1 MKYFKSLNNNQFY
14 RLITGIVFILFIFHQ
29 VIYIFVGGST
39 WDEYGSIINA
49 SKQVYKLYIF
59 LVDFNNP
66 IFQLDISPP
75 EHYGGLLFIPAYL
88 STFSENF
95 ITFFSLFLKNVFDI
109 YLINRI
115 EAALIIR
122 HIVIN
127 LYVVV
132 ILLFTI
138 KQLSKVYSK
147 KFVLTFLIFLLLIPS
162 VNGHSLF
169 NLTDIPFMF
178 QYFFAS
184 VIFLNFFNNQSF
196 KNNLITG
203 FVFGL
208 CLLVRFNAI
217 VFLIFLFLFE
227 IVVNIFYH
235 YKFQVGNYQIRLLKK
250 YSLIIFTAFITLFIG
265 TPLAWR
271 TPFKWLQG
279 AIKYQFNQENDIRT
293 IFNGEVLFSANTNY
307 DYLLNWLM
315 VKTPIPIIFLF
326 LISVIVFFRSKNK
339 QPSFFSFSIFFIFLI
354 FLSFIIYKPV
364 TYDGIRHYLFI
375 YPFLVLC
382 SVEGLFAIFENKK
395 NILNVFII
403 SISGFLIFSQSGL
416 GAYKY
421 VYLNE
426 FINEINIS
434 YECKHNIAQS
444 GCGDWHTDYWGFA
457 GKELIKKI
465 NLNENRTIYF
475 CEPHYTYSFFQAIDN
490 PWTLENG
497 SFVFD
502 DNFPFTQEKYFY
514 YRSDILK
521 HISSKDFSSISLLTL
536 NYHRPPLDSCGFE
549 ELDKSKFDVN
559 CKVIDGVKA
568 KLRGV
573 PIYLNYLSECE
584 IKKV

>member
-1 MKYFKSLNNNQFY
+1 MKYFKSLNINQYY
-14 RLITGIVFILFIFHQ
+14 RLITGIVFLLFISHQ
-29 VIYIFVGGST
+29 TIYIFDGGST

-49 SKQVYKLYIF
+49 SKQIYKFYVF

-95 ITFFSLFLKNVFDI
+95 ITSFSLILKNVFDFN
-109 YLINRI
+109 LINRI

-122 HIVIN
+122 HILIN

-132 ILLFTI
+132 ILLFI
-138 KQLSKVYSK
+138 LNQLSKVYSK
-147 KFVLTFLIFLLLIPS
+147 KFVLTFLSFLLLIPS

-178 QYFFAS
+178 QYFFA
-184 VIFLNFFNNQSF
+184 VVVFLNFLNNQSF

-227 IVVNIFYH
+227 IIINAFYH
-235 YKFQVGNYQIRLLKK
+235 YKFKVGNYQTPLLKK
-250 YSLIIFTAFITLFIG
+250 YILIIFTAFITLFIG
-265 TPLAWR
+265 TPVAWR
-271 TPFKWLQG
+271 SPLRWVQG

-293 IFNGEVLFSANTNY
+293 IFNGEILFSANTNS
-307 DYLLNWLM
+307 DYLFNWLM

-326 LISVIVFFRSKNK
+326 FLSIFVFVRNK
-339 QPSFFSFSIFFIFLI
+339 KRQNSFFSYSLFFVFLLLL
-354 FLSFIIYKPV
+354 FFIIYKPV
-364 TYDGIRHYLFI
+364 TYDGIRHYLFV

-395 NILNVFII
+395 KMLNVFII
-403 SISGFLIFSQSGL
+403 FVLGFLIFSQSGL

-426 FINEINIS
+426 FVDEEKIS
-434 YECKHNIAQS
+434 YNCENNIAQS

-457 GKELIKKI
+457 GKELIRKI
-465 NLNENRTIYF
+465 NLIENKAIYF
-475 CEPHYTYSFFQAIDN
+475 CEPHYTYSFFQAEDS
-490 PWTLENG
+490 PWTLKNG

-502 DNFPFTQEKYFY
+502 DKFPFTQEKYFY
-514 YRSDILK
+514 YRSDILDY
-521 HISSKDFSSISLLTL
+521 IRSKDFNSISLLTL

-549 ELDKSKFDVN
+549 ELDKNKFDVDCN
-559 CKVIDGVKA
+559 VIDGVKVE
-568 KLRGV
+568 LRGV
-573 PIYLNYLSECE
+573 SINLNYLSECE